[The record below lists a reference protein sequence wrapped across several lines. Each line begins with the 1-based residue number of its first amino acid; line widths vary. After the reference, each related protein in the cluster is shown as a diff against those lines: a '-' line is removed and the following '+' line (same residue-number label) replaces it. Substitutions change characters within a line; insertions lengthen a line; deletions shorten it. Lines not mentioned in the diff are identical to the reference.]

1 MFERFEPA
9 ERVFVNREE
18 HLAWMADALGRCQ
31 DQSVVLHLR
40 GIGGIGK
47 TTLLEHWD
55 RTVEASIFMD
65 CSRVTEF
72 FDRLDMLAKGAA
84 RLGIKL
90 RRFDLLWSIRLRFV
104 KGVEP
109 VKEPGRSWA
118 FDVIKPL
125 PFIGNLVSI
134 SKAIRAVGMK
144 LSPRLKKRFGDVA
157 TWLRKSL
164 GKNFMEKLLEMLWK
178 DPHLA
183 EALYLDALLE
193 DLSARKQKQPLL
205 VLLDHFEQVDSEQLR
220 WRYSGRKVSEHEL
233 WYVFLSSLSNSVGVT
248 ASRRE
253 LSTRLGEE
261 VTVEEA
267 ELTELDVPSCHDLL
281 SERGITEK
289 ELQSRIVS
297 VSGGNPFVLSTI
309 CDIAE
314 IGELSV
320 EEMESLRAET
330 LEEVRLKTWR
340 RLFSRAEG
348 LHEIIDYA
356 GLLPHFT
363 RDSLTLLVPH
373 LKTDHWKRLIHLSF
387 VRHREDGTWDL
398 HDLARELVLAELGDR
413 LPKLALVTASTLEG
427 AAKERADAA
436 LQGIALSV
444 QALVDEPEAI
454 DKIIPVFFEL
464 RNSSAGAPA
473 ALTLLASVRFATNP
487 GRATLHW
494 LKGVALGLRYSEAQ
508 QEFQEAVRLFRSLAA
523 EHPDKYLLYLVS
535 VLTNFASLHRNMSRT
550 TEADTLLQE
559 ALPILEDLRQQGERP
574 FLGSPDIH
582 LELLASAQTGYAL
595 NLMFQGRFT
604 EAETAMQKA
613 LTLRREYAQKDP
625 RSILLLVSILPM
637 QSILYLFS
645 GRPSKGEEC
654 IQEALGIIRGKEKE
668 LGFWWFYSAGWVHH
682 FYTLILL
689 FTSRLVEA
697 EMVIRKAV
705 EYLQEYVKQ
714 RKGGPESQQHLARSI
729 NLLCVVLRHLGQ
741 FGEAEETIQEA
752 ITIYRGISEAE
763 EWGSIPLSATLSNF
777 AGLLRQTGR
786 LGEAEKTYKEAMTH
800 HRLFKDLIEGLFRC
814 SVVSCYNN
822 YSLLL
827 RQTNRLAEA
836 EALLREALQ
845 IIQSFAS
852 KQDFIDMYQA
862 LLLNNLGVALAQ
874 ANKQEE
880 GEAVFREVLM
890 IRRRLAAKT
899 PSMYVWMLVSTLNN
913 MGVWYQQRG
922 QLAEAQ
928 QHYEEALEY
937 HDALIANE
945 SKIYQSYII
954 PPLCNLAL
962 LLEATGAPS
971 KTVKKLRAQLEAL
984 GVTTLPETVTWS
996 EDELDDWASS

>member
-1 MFERFEPA
+1 MTA
-9 ERVFVNREE
+9 
-18 HLAWMADALGRCQ
+18 ALSRCQ
-31 DQSVVLHLR
+31 DQSVILHLR

-47 TTLLEHWD
+47 TALLDHWK
-55 RTVEASIFMD
+55 RSVETSIFMD
-65 CSRVTEF
+65 CDRVTDF
-72 FDRLDMLAKGAA
+72 YDRLDTLAKGAV
-84 RLGIKL
+84 RLGIRL
-90 RRFDLLWSIRLRFV
+90 RCFDLLWSIRLRFV

-109 VKEPGRSWA
+109 AKEPGRSWA

-164 GKNFMEKLLEMLWK
+164 GKNYMEKLLEMLWK

-193 DLSARKQKQPLL
+193 DLSARKPEQPLL

-220 WRYSGRKVSEHEL
+220 WRYSGRKVSENEL
-233 WYVFLSSLSNSVGVT
+233 WYVFFSSLNNSVCVT

-253 LSTRLGEE
+253 LSTRLGKE

-314 IGELSV
+314 MGELSV

-387 VRHREDGTWDL
+387 VRDRGDGTWDL
-398 HDLARELVLAELGDR
+398 HGLARELVLAELGGH
-413 LPKLALVTASTLEG
+413 LPKLALETAATLEG
-427 AAKERADAA
+427 AAKEQSDAA

-444 QALVDEPEAI
+444 QALVDEPGTI
-454 DKIIPVFFEL
+454 DKTIQIFFQVL
-464 RNSSAGAPA
+464 GSIAGQPA
-473 ALTLLASVRFATNP
+473 ALTMLASAQFATDA

-508 QEFQEAVRLFRSLAA
+508 QEFQEAVRLYRDLAV
-523 EHPDKYLLYLVS
+523 ENPDRYLLYLAWS
-535 VLTNFASLHRNMSRT
+535 LTHFASLHRNLGRNL
-550 TEADTLLQE
+550 EAEKLLQE
-559 ALPILEDLRQQGERP
+559 ALPILEELRQQGEHP
-574 FLGSPDIH
+574 FLWSPDIY
-582 LELLASAQTGYAL
+582 LELSAAVHTTYAL
-595 NLMFQGRFT
+595 NLMFLARMPD
-604 EAETAMQKA
+604 AETAMQKA
-613 LTLRREYAQKDP
+613 VTLLRAYAEKNP
-625 RSILLLVSILPM
+625 RHRIRMTTALCMQAILHTVG
-637 QSILYLFS
+637 
-645 GRPSKGEEC
+645 GRPSKGEEI
-654 IQEALGIIRGKEKE
+654 IQEGLSIVREREKE
-668 LGFWWFYSAGWVHH
+668 AGLAWFYYAGWVHH
-682 FYTLILL
+682 FHTPILL
-689 FTSRLVEA
+689 WTGRLLEA
-697 EMVIRKAV
+697 ERTSRKAV
-705 EYLQEYVKQ
+705 EYWREYIEKQEKA
-714 RKGGPESQQHLARSI
+714 GPGDRQHLARGI
-729 NLLCVVLRHLGQ
+729 NLRGSVLRHLGQ
-741 FGEAEETIQEA
+741 LGEAEQAIQEA
-752 ITIYRGISEAE
+752 MTMYREIAEAE
-763 EWGSIPLSATLSNF
+763 EWGSMPLSVTLSNF
-777 AGLLRQTGR
+777 GSLLHQAGR
-786 LGEAEKTYKEAMTH
+786 LAEAERAYKEARTH
-800 HRLFKDLIEGLFRC
+800 HTQFLDLIPPFFRYA
-814 SVVSCYNN
+814 VITCYNN
-822 YSLLL
+822 YSMLL
-827 RQTNRLAEA
+827 RRTNRLAEA
-836 EALLREALQ
+836 EALLCETEE
-845 IIQSFAS
+845 IIQSLDIKHEFL
-852 KQDFIDMYQA
+852 DMYFA
-862 LLLNNLGVALAQ
+862 VVLNNRGVVLAE
-874 ANKQEE
+874 ANKLEE
-880 GEAVFREVLM
+880 GEAAFKEALT

-913 MGVWYQQRG
+913 LGVLYQRRG

-928 QHYEEALEY
+928 QHYEEALE
-937 HDALIANE
+937 HRDALISNE
-945 SKIYQSYII
+945 SKIYQSHII
-954 PPLCNLAL
+954 PPLSNLAL
-962 LLEATGAPS
+962 LLEATGVPS
-971 KTVKKLRAQLEAL
+971 KTVKKLRAQLDVL